1 MPRLE
6 DVRSNYI
13 EEQYALDVALIRAA
27 LGISSPSSLSSI
39 LHTIIKYSSSSRMLL
54 LPALIQSQAI
64 EIYSQIPIP
73 PEPFLLSISRFL
85 NRRIAEG
92 RGRAIEG
99 RVERTYDGD
108 L

>member
-1 MPRLE
+1 
-6 DVRSNYI
+6 
-13 EEQYALDVALIRAA
+13 
-27 LGISSPSSLSSI
+27 
-39 LHTIIKYSSSSRMLL
+39 MLL
-54 LPALIQSQAI
+54 LPALIQSQVI
-64 EIYSQIPIP
+64 EIYSQIPIPIP